1 MDKSTKILLIVALVG
16 LLVVIGAVRYV
27 WKDAT
32 GETDYDRQY
41 QENLEKN
48 KAYFDQMQPVVETPE

>member
-1 MDKSTKILLIVALVG
+1 MDRSTKMLLIVALVG
-16 LLVVIGAVRYV
+16 LLVVIGAVMYV

-41 QENLEKN
+41 QENLQKN
-48 KAYFDQMQPVVETPE
+48 KAYFDQMQPDAQTSE

>member
-1 MDKSTKILLIVALVG
+1 MLLIVALVG
-16 LLVVIGAVRYV
+16 LLVVIGAVMYV

-41 QENLEKN
+41 QENLQKN
-48 KAYFDQMQPVVETPE
+48 KAYFDQMQPDAQTSE

>member
-1 MDKSTKILLIVALVG
+1 MDRSTKVLLIVALVG
-16 LLVVIGAVRYV
+16 LLVVIGAVLYV

-48 KAYFDQMQPVVETPE
+48 KAYFEQVQPGGQTEE

>member
-1 MDKSTKILLIVALVG
+1 MDRNTKILLIVALVG
-16 LLVVIGAVRYV
+16 LLVVIGAVMYV

-32 GETDYDRQY
+32 GETDHDRQY

-48 KAYFDQMQPVVETPE
+48 KAYFDQMQPASQTPE